1 MVRNQKGFSF
11 VELIV
16 TMALLAIVSLAI
28 GGFITTGSR
37 SFVNSNREI
46 EVQKEAQLSMNQMV
60 DLIIDVEKGVQL
72 EESTASLTGSE
83 GAANVTKREL
93 KLYNQKN
100 NKSYMLRWYGSSD
113 SITSDKE
120 NCIYLVEGTNEGEGE
135 VVDIQFTGEEYLL
148 AQYVADF
155 EADISELSERKVGL
169 RMVYTVDNRTYE
181 TRETVKMRN
190 DVATSTELAK
200 IYDGEPVKIVWIE
213 SVNLAGA
220 NKITVGQTKTYAATL
235 VGEADAVNLGVV
247 WSVKRVDG
255 TALSA
260 GTAITGTDK
269 FTGSLTVAATEALG
283 TLEVKCASVSD
294 SSKYAV
300 MYVEVVDAEPTIAPT
315 PSPSPTPTPTS
326 TPEPTKTPEP
336 QLKAPE
342 AEIYVS
348 DWGYTNESGR
358 YPHYASLK
366 LIPKAEGNQAHIVKT
381 EWEVDSGWARYQ
393 ITNSSDYDFGIRYG
407 RDFWGDFYV
416 QATVMWSDGTISTTE
431 KVELQ
436 TKGIW
441 DNSEKKV
448 VFVDRNEVKKISQE
462 GDSKCAWQLIDQSG
476 QFLLNNADKGGTY
489 IPLAT
494 EAKVKGSEYAALDK
508 QYECELLRKESNQH
522 YEKTLETY
530 ILIIPKAQLIL
541 SDYHLTCSKNSSTE
555 QIDIDI
561 HGVEDS
567 LETYK
572 VEIVNGTSKGT
583 VIKEFENKK
592 DDRFKIFIGK
602 DETVAVVYVKVT
614 ATCQNT
620 DFTALVAVEV
630 GN

>member
-37 SFVNSNREI
+37 SFVNNNREI

-213 SVNLAGA
+213 SVNLTGD
-220 NKITVGQTKTYAATL
+220 NKITVGQTKVYAATL
-235 VGEADAVNLGVV
+235 VGETDAVNLGVV

-315 PSPSPTPTPTS
+315 PSPSPTSTPTP

-342 AEIYVS
+342 AEIYVKRTS
-348 DWGYTNESGR
+348 RD
-358 YPHYASLK
+358 
-366 LIPKAEGNQAHIVKT
+366 GNSIVV
-381 EWEVDSGWARYQ
+381 ELALLPDVNNNLDY
-393 ITNSSDYDFGIRYG
+393 ITNVEWYIGGSWQKNGELADKSNEGCTLRYSQQKNGGSISVYAKVDWLNSDKEYYTE
-407 RDFWGDFYV
+407 
-416 QATVMWSDGTISTTE
+416 AISFTY
-431 KVELQ
+431 Q
-436 TKGIW
+436 SCF
-441 DNSEKKV
+441 SEKNTITYLARGQKKEYSSNSGAKYWALDDSSEYFELLDRDGDNNSIQLASKV
-448 VFVDRNEVKKISQE
+448 IAKASEHTP
-462 GDSKCAWQLIDQSG
+462 L
-476 QFLLNNADKGGTY
+476 GGTY
-489 IPLAT
+489 SALLT
-494 EAKVKGSEYAALDK
+494 EGLMNS
-508 QYECELLRKESNQH
+508 
-522 YEKTLETY
+522 KTHT
-530 ILIIPKAQLIL
+530 LIIPKAQLIL

-583 VIKEFENKK
+583 VIKDFENKK

-602 DETVAVVYVKVT
+602 DETAAVVYVKVT

-630 GN
+630 ED